1 MLFMVLSCYL
11 AQPVVENKLSTYE
24 NSERIHKHID
34 QAMKMERQFLPKADQ
49 SSFKVLS
56 AAALKFFFFI
66 ALLSHKLGP
75 RDIYEFF
82 SHLAYDGKLRPF
94 PS

>member
-1 MLFMVLSCYL
+1 M
-11 AQPVVENKLSTYE
+11 VENKLSTYE
-24 NSERIHKHID
+24 KSERIHKHID
-34 QAMKMERQFLPKADQ
+34 QAMKTERQFLPKADQ
-49 SSFKVLS
+49 SSFEVLS